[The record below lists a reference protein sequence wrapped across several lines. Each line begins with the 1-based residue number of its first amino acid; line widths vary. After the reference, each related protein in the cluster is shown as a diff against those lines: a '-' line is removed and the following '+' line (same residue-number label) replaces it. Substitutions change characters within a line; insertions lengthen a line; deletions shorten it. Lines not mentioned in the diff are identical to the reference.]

1 MKAHWKYLSSTAVL
15 CLLAATAALS
25 AKTPNIPVEVD
36 PKDIVAKADA
46 IRFPQTG
53 FQLDVRITSSSAD
66 RDEDIRE
73 YSILSKGVENTLVLT
88 TAPAADRGQVM
99 LMKGR
104 DLWVF
109 VPSVSQPVRLPLS
122 QRLTGQVANG
132 DLARANFRGD
142 YDPKLLRT
150 EEFEGQPHYVLEL
163 TAVDS
168 GVTYAKVIYWVNQT
182 NFRPN
187 KAEFYTVSGRLL
199 KTARYLNFK
208 PMAGETRPAQ
218 LILQDALKP
227 GDKSVL
233 DYNNIKLKDLPDKVF
248 TKDYLKKL
256 E

>member
-1 MKAHWKYLSSTAVL
+1 MKSRSTQPRTWLWSFVL
-15 CLLAATAALS
+15 AFGLLLPVFQGAAAE
-25 AKTPNIPVEVD
+25 PD

-53 FQLDVRITSSSAD
+53 FQMDVRITSSSPGHD
-66 RDEDIRE
+66 DDIRE
-73 YSILSKGVENTLVLT
+73 YGIVSKGVENTIVLT
-88 TAPAADRGQVM
+88 MVPASDRGQAM

-109 VPSVSQPVRLPLS
+109 VPSISQPVRMPLS

-132 DLARANFRGD
+132 DLARANFQGD
-142 YDPKLLRT
+142 YNPKVLRV
-150 EEFEGQPHYVLEL
+150 EEVEGQPHYVLEL

-168 GVTYAKVIYWVNQT
+168 GVTYAKVIWWVNQR
-182 NFRPN
+182 NFRPY

-199 KTARYLNFK
+199 KTARYTDFTA
-208 PMAGETRPAQ
+208 MSGETRPAK
-218 LILQDALKP
+218 LVLEDALKA
-227 GDKSVL
+227 GERSVL
-233 DYNNIKLKDLPDKVF
+233 EYRNMKIKEIPDKVF